1 MEKLEDN
8 EWNEFKKEIT
18 TNIKKLQK
26 KYNQEDNTEIN
37 TLLRKLQRQKNYK
50 EINTLRREL
59 YTQIDKHITPEIH
72 LICSVNRKTKD
83 GIIYESMNPQIIED
97 ITDKK
102 IRELIE
108 YQRQYCHDERYK
120 IEFIMEKGILN
131 NSQYGSYTTIEKRD
145 CTQYVMGLLE
155 NLEFHT
161 AYEQYTHPGV
171 AQE

>member
-1 MEKLEDN
+1 MSD
-8 EWNEFKKEIT
+8 WTDFKKEII
-18 TNIKKLQK
+18 IKTRRLQK
-26 KYNQEDNTEIN
+26 RYNCVNNTEIN
-37 TLLRKLQRQKNYK
+37 NLIVKLQKQEGYS
-50 EINTLRREL
+50 EINNIRREL

-83 GIIYESMNPQIIED
+83 GIIYESINPQIIED

-108 YQRQYCHDERYK
+108 YQRQYCHDERYN

-161 AYEQYTHPGV
+161 AYEQYTQQGV